1 MRNHPQAA
9 AGMALRCDAHVL
21 HVVMQNASSFFGAGL
36 KWKAADAN
44 GQVLFEIT
52 GE

>member
-36 KWKAADAN
+36 
-44 GQVLFEIT
+44 
-52 GE
+52 